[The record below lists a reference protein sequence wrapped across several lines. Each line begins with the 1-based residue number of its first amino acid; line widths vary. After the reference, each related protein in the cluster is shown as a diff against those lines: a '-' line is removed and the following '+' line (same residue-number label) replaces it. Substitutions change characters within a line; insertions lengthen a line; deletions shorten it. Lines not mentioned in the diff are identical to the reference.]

1 MFNINDYK
9 YDEEN
14 CYIEVG
20 GESMMYH
27 CHHYLTNLQK
37 TIYDAEYI
45 DGFMLMASCAADA
58 AYYQLS
64 NLCEGLS
71 IEESKQV
78 AQNSYKV
85 FGNGLV
91 DLSAMNED
99 GIELT
104 TTKSILSK
112 TWQMQFGESKKPVD
126 PYTTGFLAAVYG
138 VIYKKN
144 LKDLHIVQTTEMASG
159 DAFNTHSI
167 RVGEPNIT
175 LYPKKSKVA
184 FKPTPKPK
192 SSWEHADLI
201 TKTFSNANQN
211 FVGNEEG
218 YIPGFGV
225 YVVCNQSDY
234 VNRVQFEFM
243 KAVEEVAG
251 EYGTTLAGELLM
263 QSGLSCGFFTLGG
276 IMSSPEWEGAVKP
289 YLKSTEDW
297 AHAAIAL
304 TNNMGWGYQIITEIS
319 KEKMVFRNYT
329 SFEDYSYLKMYGE
342 SDHIVHTANSGG
354 WSSLQV
360 LLYVSDLVETGKIDT
375 IAMFEEVR
383 KSKFGYKTIRTKG
396 IANGDDYL
404 EAEVVF

>member
-9 YDEEN
+9 YDVDN
-14 CYIEVG
+14 CYIEIG

-37 TIYDAEYI
+37 TVYDAEYI

-58 AYYQLS
+58 VQHQLS

-71 IEESKQV
+71 VEESKEV
-78 AQNSYKV
+78 AQDTYKV

-91 DLSAMNED
+91 DLSSMNED
-99 GIELT
+99 GVELT

-112 TWQMQFGESKKPVD
+112 TWQMQFGESQKPVD
-126 PYTTGFLAAVYG
+126 PYTTGFLAAAYA
-138 VIYKKN
+138 VIYKKD
-144 LKDLHIVQTTEMASG
+144 LKDLHITQTTEMASG

-167 RVGEPNIT
+167 RVGDGNLT

-184 FKPTPKPK
+184 FRQISKPK

-201 TKTFSNANQN
+201 TKTFSGANQN
-211 FVGNEEG
+211 FIGNEEG

-234 VNRVQFEFM
+234 INRVQFEFM
-243 KAVEEVAG
+243 KAVEEVTG
-251 EYGTTLAGELLM
+251 EYGVTLASELLM
-263 QSGLSCGFFTLGG
+263 QAGLACGFFTLGG

-289 YLKSTEDW
+289 YLKTTEDW

-304 TNNMGWGYQIITEIS
+304 TNNMGWGYQVITEIS

-329 SFEDYSYLKMYGE
+329 SFEDYSYLKMYGK

-354 WSSLQV
+354 WSSIQP
-360 LLYVSDLVETGKIDT
+360 LLYNSDLVETGKIDT
-375 IAMFEEVR
+375 ITMFEEVR

-404 EAEVVF
+404 EVEVVL